1 MFTKPKRNTYVD
13 GEITRVVL
21 ELQNHEV
28 NSEKYVATLDLLA
41 KLQKIR
47 EDEKMKLVSPDTA
60 VMASVN
66 LLGIFMIIKHEHVNV
81 ITSKAMAFVAK
92 GR

>member
-13 GEITRVVL
+13 NEIARMVL
-21 ELQNHEV
+21 VMQDHEV
-28 NSEKYVATLDLLA
+28 NSEEYANLLDRLA

-47 EDEKMKLVSPDTA
+47 EDEKMKLVNPDTA
-60 VMASVN
+60 LMASVN

-81 ITSKAMAFVAK
+81 ITSKALAFAK
-92 GR
+92 LR